1 MQTRKLSEVRCR
13 MKDSSTKGENK
24 FIKKIAAILFWL
36 IIWQIASMVIS
47 EEVLLVSP
55 LRVFNRLLELLPE
68 GNFWKSIFSTLWKIT
83 LGLILALVFGTGFAY
98 LSYKSEVFNI
108 LFHPAIVFFRSIPV
122 ASFVILILV
131 WINSKDLSIYI
142 SFMMGMPII
151 YLNLYTGLT
160 SIDNKL
166 MEMANSF
173 RVSDGKRIRYLYLHK
188 LRPFFKSAM
197 VTSAGLMFKAGIAA
211 EVIGLPKD
219 SIGENL
225 YNAKIYLDMPD
236 LFAWTI
242 TIIGLSMLYEKLI
255 LLIVGGGRGA

>member
-1 MQTRKLSEVRCR
+1 
-13 MKDSSTKGENK
+13 MKDSSTQRENK
-24 FIKKIAAILFWL
+24 LIKKIAAIVFWV
-36 IIWQIASMVIS
+36 IIWQIASMIIS

-68 GNFWKSIFSTLWKIT
+68 MYFWKSIFSTLWKIT
-83 LGLILALVFGTGFAY
+83 VGLILAVLIGIS
-98 LSYKSEVFNI
+98 LSYFSYENE
-108 LFHPAIVFFRSIPV
+108 LFKTLVHPLIVFFRSIPV

-142 SFMMGMPII
+142 SFMMGTPII
-151 YLNLYTGLT
+151 YLNIYTGLT
-160 SIDNKL
+160 SIDKSLIQMVDSFKVAKL
-166 MEMANSF
+166 
-173 RVSDGKRIRYLYLHK
+173 KKIKYLYFHK
-188 LRPFFKSAM
+188 LRPYFKSAM

-225 YNAKIYLDMPD
+225 YNAKIYLDMPE

-242 TIIGLSMLYEKLI
+242 TIILLSMIYEKLI
-255 LLIVGGGRGA
+255 FMIVGGNADVRI